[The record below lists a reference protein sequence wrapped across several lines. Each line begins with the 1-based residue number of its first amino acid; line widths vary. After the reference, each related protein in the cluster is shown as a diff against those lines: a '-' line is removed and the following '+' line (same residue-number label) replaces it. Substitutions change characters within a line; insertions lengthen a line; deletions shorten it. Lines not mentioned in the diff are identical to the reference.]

1 MNQDDSGPPPPDEH
15 EPPRPARR
23 PYPRPSGGEP
33 VFNLPPLVLVFAGL
47 LVVIHLVSMALD
59 SREAETWQMLL
70 FAFIPARY
78 GELAAALP
86 VPAAAFWSPIT
97 YSFLHGSWTH
107 LLVNLFWLAA
117 FASPVTSRLG
127 SLRSAAIAIFAS
139 LGGALAHFL
148 AFPGEIVPMIGASA
162 IVAGFMGAAARFAFV
177 GSGGTR
183 LNVHGP
189 AQSLVQAFSSPRFLI
204 FVLVWLGLNLLF
216 GTGAVPIAGD
226 QVAIAWQAHV
236 GGFFAGLLAFSLF
249 DRG

>member
-1 MNQDDSGPPPPDEH
+1 M
-15 EPPRPARR
+15 
-23 PYPRPSGGEP
+23 
-33 VFNLPPLVLVFAGL
+33 LVA
-47 LVVIHLVSMALD
+47 IHLLGMAFG
-59 SREAETWQMLL
+59 SREAQVWQMLL
-70 FAFIPARY
+70 FSFIPARY
-78 GELAAALP
+78 GELAAELP
-86 VPAAAFWSPIT
+86 VPAAAIWTPIT

-107 LLVNLFWLAA
+107 LFVNLFWLAA

-127 SLRSAAIAIFAS
+127 SMRAASIAVLAS

-148 AFPGEIVPMIGASA
+148 AFPGEMVPMIGASA
-162 IVAGFMGAAARFAFV
+162 VVAGFMGAAARFAFV
-177 GSGGTR
+177 GSAGTR

-189 AQSLVQAFSSPRFLI
+189 AQSLVQAFSSPRFLV

-216 GTGAVPIAGD
+216 GAGAIPIAGD